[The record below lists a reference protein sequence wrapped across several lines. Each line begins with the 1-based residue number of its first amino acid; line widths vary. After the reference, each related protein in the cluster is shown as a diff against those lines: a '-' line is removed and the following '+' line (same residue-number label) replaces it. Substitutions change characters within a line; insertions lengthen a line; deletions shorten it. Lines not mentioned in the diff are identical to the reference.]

1 MSKKKICFPVVL
13 AQDITRVMLEERIIP
28 VSNYSGKEREMIVPP
43 RGIRGHKV
51 RKKKPLKW

>member
-1 MSKKKICFPVVL
+1 MFKKKCSSVVL
-13 AQDITRVMLEERIIP
+13 AQDITKVMLEERLIP
-28 VSNYSGKEREMIVPP
+28 VPNYTGKEREMIVPP